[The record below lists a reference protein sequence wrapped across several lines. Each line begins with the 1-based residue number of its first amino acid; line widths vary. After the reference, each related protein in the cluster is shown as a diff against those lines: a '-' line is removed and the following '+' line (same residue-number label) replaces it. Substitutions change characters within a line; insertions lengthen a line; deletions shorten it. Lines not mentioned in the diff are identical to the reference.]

1 MDVENVKGKVKG
13 LAALFYNAEKPS
25 TRALLTTEMRFWP
38 ETVGFYSRSHSSR
51 VNFITSNSAENS

>member
-1 MDVENVKGKVKG
+1 MENVKGKVKG

-38 ETVGFYSRSHSSR
+38 VPMFTNRASKLLE
-51 VNFITSNSAENS
+51 A

>member
-25 TRALLTTEMRFWP
+25 TRALLTTEMKLWDLLP
-38 ETVGFYSRSHSSR
+38 EVSHRGSISSLPTVLKIVR
-51 VNFITSNSAENS
+51 